1 MSLWRYCHLYLQNTE
16 SMLNLLIILLTILT
30 PQEIERRTAID
41 FNKKLSDLMPYIQK
55 YYPDVDSTQIAKWE
69 ESKALEYRIINGE
82 KWYFR
87 RAAENLFR
95 IDPEARALKISQEGK
110 ERAGRDTV
118 VMNHIRAIFA
128 EQKEKPDADLYA
140 RHEWEFDYKLY
151 FTPKAKLTNGELI
164 KVWLPLPQTEH
175 KRQVDVRITDSNRDV
190 ELHQGTHST
199 AYMEGQYSTKDTTMF
214 AVKYEF
220 ATYAE
225 YNALPRRFKHV
236 KADKNNPEL
245 QKYLEERAPH
255 CLFTDKVKS
264 LADSIVGKEKRPYY
278 QAKKMFAAIRK
289 LYPWAGACE
298 YGIIDNIPEY
308 VIENRHGDCGQV
320 TLLYIAMC
328 RYKGIPARWQSG
340 FMLHPGY
347 DNLHDWCEIYI
358 EGMGWIPVDPSF
370 GVQSWGKTDA
380 ERYFYFGGM
389 DAYRL
394 IINTDWGAKLEPKKQ
409 FERSEPVDFQRGECE
424 TETENL
430 YFDKWK
436 YKFTVNL
443 KN

>member
-1 MSLWRYCHLYLQNTE
+1 
-16 SMLNLLIILLTILT
+16 MLKVLIILFTILT
-30 PQEIERRTAID
+30 PQEVERRTAID
-41 FNKKLSDLMPYIQK
+41 FNKRLSDLMPYIQK

-87 RAAENLFR
+87 RAADNLFR
-95 IDPEARALKISQEGK
+95 IDPEARALKTQLEGK

-118 VMNHIRAIFA
+118 VMNHIRAVLA
-128 EQKEKPDADLYA
+128 EHKESPKQNLFV
-140 RHEWEFDYKLY
+140 RQEWEFDYRLY
-151 FTPKAKLTNGELI
+151 FTPQSRLEDGELI
-164 KVWLPLPQTEH
+164 KVWLPLPQTGQA
-175 KRQVDVRITDSNRDV
+175 RQTDISIKHRNRNIEV
-190 ELHQGTHST
+190 NSGTHST
-199 AYMEGQYSTKDTTMF
+199 AYMEGNYDAHDTTMF
-214 AVKYEF
+214 NIVYEF

-225 YNALPRRFKHV
+225 YNPLPRCFKH
-236 KADKNNPEL
+236 KKTDPNNAEL
-245 QKYLEERAPH
+245 KQYLAERAPH
-255 CLFTDKVKS
+255 CLFTNKIKS

-278 QAKKMFAAIRK
+278 QARKLFSAIRE

-328 RYKGIPARWQSG
+328 RYLGIPARWQSG

-370 GVQSWGKTDA
+370 GVQSWGQTEA

-394 IINTDWGAKLEPKKQ
+394 IVNSDWGAELEPKKK

-424 TETENL
+424 TENKNL

-436 YKFTVNL
+436 YKFIVKL